1 LFSPTIV
8 FHKAFVKAGV
18 DAQLIVFD
26 GLPHTFWTIVLLPES
41 REAYSLMSDFFNR
54 KLGHPAK

>member
-1 LFSPTIV
+1 MLFSPTV
-8 FHKAFVKAGV
+8 TFHRACVKAGT

-41 REAYSLMSDFFNR
+41 REAYALMSAFFDK
-54 KLGHPAK
+54 KLGR